1 MMLGTLPFHTT
12 YCLEKHT
19 GRKPLQ
25 PTWTRYAVCGNRT
38 LLERVRMGQLHPEH
52 WRVTLV
58 NAGGSRYSEEAMMK
72 AG

>member
-1 MMLGTLPFHTT
+1 MAM
-12 YCLEKHT
+12 YCLDKRVYQT
-19 GRKPLQ
+19 PGKPLHSI
-25 PTWTRYAVCGNRT
+25 WKRYAICGNRA